1 MRIALFITCLSD
13 QFLPRAGIAATLVL
27 ESLGHKVE
35 FPESQTCCGQ
45 PMFNN
50 GAHDDARDLARR
62 FVSTFDGF
70 DHIVTPSGSCAA
82 MVRRHFPH
90 LCPDEPRVL
99 AVAQRTREFCEFL
112 ADVLGIGT
120 DDIRRKCVR
129 PVVGSVAIHTSCHQ
143 RTLGLLAQATSLLSG
158 IPGLEA
164 VALEHDEQCCGFG
177 GTFAVKQ
184 PELSSAMVSDKVRS
198 IRLSGAGCLV
208 SGDAGCLLN
217 IAGACRHEGLSVRPL
232 SAAELI
238 AQAWGLLGP
247 EDVT

>member
-1 MRIALFITCLSD
+1 M
-13 QFLPRAGIAATLVL
+13 VL
-27 ESLGHKVE
+27 EALGHRVE

-62 FVSTFDGF
+62 FAASFAGF

-90 LCPDEPRVL
+90 LCPDEPAVL

-112 ADVLGIGT
+112 TGDLGLGADE
-120 DDIRRKCVR
+120 IRRRCVR
-129 PVVGSVAIHTSCHQ
+129 PCSSSVAIHTSCHQ
-143 RTLGLLAQATSLLSG
+143 RTLGLLTQATSLLSG
-158 IPGLEA
+158 IPGLGA
-164 VALEHDEQCCGFG
+164 IALEHDEQCCGFG

-184 PELSSAMVSDKVRS
+184 PELSSAMVGDKVRAL
-198 IRLSGAGCLV
+198 RWAGVSGLV

-217 IAGACRHEGLSVRPL
+217 MTGACLHEGIAVRPL

-238 AQAWGLLGP
+238 AQAWGLLDP
-247 EDVT
+247 EDEP